1 METGVPL
8 VLGDD
13 SKQKQTGQT
22 DGSLTLGRMLGQMFD
37 EYLICKSG
45 LRSVFRAS
53 INIFHRK
60 QQQQQE
66 DRCSRLNYDG
76 LLCFLAS
83 DMVEIFVSRFGYLG
97 CESPNFAQ
105 QDFYIASLAADTT
118 SNMFDPPKELE
129 NPISTLGMHLVMQL
143 VEVCWFSMHPLSP
156 LVSKTLLLSGI
167 KDGTVDETLL
177 AVILA
182 DACEIFSSTNTE
194 AKTALHDGDGGK
206 DRGDQ
211 TQQTMAYFAAMLL
224 KSRPFPLSELATIPT
239 AQAMVLLGW
248 RDLSLGNARRGSC
261 YVGYACVLYLGSI
274 NSWGGGRGHGQTNTM
289 NLNGIAISRVEK
301 EILQNIYW
309 LRLLSA
315 TWSLMQID
323 QPFSLL
329 VPNEFPDLP
338 SLDETTSTILQ
349 LDRASGNISALHS
362 QTQNICWMW
371 PLSYVTITVAQIYI
385 LHLNAPSEARK
396 DQIPPSSF
404 LLRSD
409 LDQSTVA
416 SGIRDY
422 FLQAIHFVEHEATT
436 LSSQS
441 FLLTAYHTVLIY
453 MLFSSSEE
461 QSPPPTASPT
471 VHALCES
478 TMALLVFSERLS
490 QPIGPMPTHR
500 TYSAHTLVL
509 ALNPCSRALVHICME
524 CEQEYIADLDTTGLL

>member
-1 METGVPL
+1 M
-8 VLGDD
+8 
-13 SKQKQTGQT
+13 S
-22 DGSLTLGRMLGQMFD
+22 
-37 EYLICKSG
+37 YC
-45 LRSVFRAS
+45 
-53 INIFHRK
+53 
-60 QQQQQE
+60 
-66 DRCSRLNYDG
+66 
-76 LLCFLAS
+76 
-83 DMVEIFVSRFGYLG
+83 
-97 CESPNFAQ
+97 
-105 QDFYIASLAADTT
+105 
-118 SNMFDPPKELE
+118 
-129 NPISTLGMHLVMQL
+129 ISAP
-143 VEVCWFSMHPLSP
+143 S
-156 LVSKTLLLSGI
+156 
-167 KDGTVDETLL
+167 
-177 AVILA
+177 AV
-182 DACEIFSSTNTE
+182 
-194 AKTALHDGDGGK
+194 G
-206 DRGDQ
+206 
-211 TQQTMAYFAAMLL
+211 
-224 KSRPFPLSELATIPT
+224 
-239 AQAMVLLGW
+239 
-248 RDLSLGNARRGSC
+248 ARE
-261 YVGYACVLYLGSI
+261 
-274 NSWGGGRGHGQTNTM
+274 RGHGQTNTM
-289 NLNGIAISRVEK
+289 KLNGIAISRVEK

-471 VHALCES
+471 VHALCKS
-478 TMALLVFSERLS
+478 IMTLLVISERLS
-490 QPIGPMPTHR
+490 QPIGPMSAHR

-509 ALNPCSRALVHICME
+509 ALDVCSRALVHICMK
-524 CEQEYIADLDTTGLL
+524 CEQEYIADLDTTRLIRDRLVGLVEKLREACKTNAMPQYAFAMRLIKKTAQTRAFSPPVSCRFVDDKPY

>member
-1 METGVPL
+1 MSTAKAQSAPSALRRSCTFCRTRRIRCSGGHICTACRGRNINCIYGREARKGRPRRTDQGHRHQPSSSLEAGLETGVPL

-13 SKQKQTGQT
+13 SKQTGQA
-22 DGSLTLGRMLGQMFD
+22 DGSLTLGRMLEQMFD

-182 DACEIFSSTNTE
+182 DACEIFSNTNTE

-261 YVGYACVLYLGSI
+261 YVGYACRIASRLHQQL
-274 NSWGGGRGHGQTNTM
+274 GGRKRARTDKH
-289 NLNGIAISRVEK
+289 R
-301 EILQNIYW
+301 
-309 LRLLSA
+309 
-315 TWSLMQID
+315 
-323 QPFSLL
+323 
-329 VPNEFPDLP
+329 EF
-338 SLDETTSTILQ
+338 EW
-349 LDRASGNISALHS
+349 DRD
-362 QTQNICWMW
+362 
-371 PLSYVTITVAQIYI
+371 
-385 LHLNAPSEARK
+385 K
-396 DQIPPSSF
+396 
-404 LLRSD
+404 
-409 LDQSTVA
+409 
-416 SGIRDY
+416 
-422 FLQAIHFVEHEATT
+422 
-436 LSSQS
+436 
-441 FLLTAYHTVLIY
+441 
-453 MLFSSSEE
+453 
-461 QSPPPTASPT
+461 
-471 VHALCES
+471 
-478 TMALLVFSERLS
+478 
-490 QPIGPMPTHR
+490 
-500 TYSAHTLVL
+500 
-509 ALNPCSRALVHICME
+509 
-524 CEQEYIADLDTTGLL
+524 